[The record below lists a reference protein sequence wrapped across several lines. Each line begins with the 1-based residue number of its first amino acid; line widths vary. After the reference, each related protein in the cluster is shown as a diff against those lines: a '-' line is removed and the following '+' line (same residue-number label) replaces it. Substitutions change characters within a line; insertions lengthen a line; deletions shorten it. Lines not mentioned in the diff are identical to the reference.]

1 MRFNFCEEYCL
12 IRFKNSFDLYRG
24 SSPRPIVEYITKNTK
39 DPYWIKIGD
48 MPEIGNFVNSANE
61 HISIEGSKKSRAV
74 FVGDMILSNSMSF
87 GKPYILNINGF
98 IHDGWFVIRNYQKTF
113 ERDYLRYLL
122 ASPSIQKRY
131 SQIASGGVVLN
142 ISSELVNSVSTYIP
156 KKEEQIKI
164 STFLTKI
171 DERIDTQSKI
181 IKDLETFKT
190 LIIDKL
196 LTKNYFDELSIKDL
210 IKFNYARIIKPS
222 EMKEFQGEKLYLS
235 TSSIDKNGIV
245 NFECNISYYNRP
257 SRASMVP
264 FKNSVWFAKM
274 KDTIKVYKSKNDDE
288 TKYILS
294 TGFYGLLCN
303 ENKINSDWL
312 LEIFRSNYFNNQK
325 NKFSEGSSMS
335 GIKDNQLEDIKI
347 KIFKDRQM
355 ESYNV
360 KFFNLLNKKI
370 YIENNLVE
378 KYKEQKKYLLSN
390 MFI

>member
-1 MRFNFCEEYCL
+1 ML
-12 IRFKNSFDLYRG
+12 PKGTILLS
-24 SSPRPIVEYITKNTK
+24 
-39 DPYWIKIGD
+39 
-48 MPEIGNFVNSANE
+48 
-61 HISIEGSKKSRAV
+61 SRATIGECSITLV
-74 FVGDMILSNSMSF
+74 ECATNQGFQNLIAKQNIYNEFLYYMVQTKRKHFIKYACGSTFLEISNNEIKKTKCSI
-87 GKPYILNINGF
+87 PCIEE
-98 IHDGWFVIRNYQKTF
+98 QK
-113 ERDYLRYLL
+113 D
-122 ASPSIQKRY
+122 
-131 SQIASGGVVLN
+131 IASL
-142 ISSELVNSVSTYIP
+142 
-156 KKEEQIKI
+156 
-164 STFLTKI
+164 LTKI
-171 DERIDTQSKI
+171 DERIETQSKI

-274 KDTIKVYKSKNDDE
+274 KDTIKIYKSKNDDE